1 MTVTLK
7 VSEGDGDGGEQLLY
21 SESSET
27 TEWVQ
32 IPEGKVEGEILS
44 FTQRFWWEPRPEQD
58 PQIPSL
64 DLFLSEENTN
74 NK

>member
-44 FTQRFWWEPRPEQD
+44 CTQRF
-58 PQIPSL
+58 
-64 DLFLSEENTN
+64 
-74 NK
+74 